1 LKDKLK
7 ANVDTMLE
15 NENKRVKERAESEQI
30 NEKLKVEIN
39 ELIEKMD
46 TIEKTRIESEGMI
59 KNV

>member
-1 LKDKLK
+1 MKDKLK

>member
-1 LKDKLK
+1 
-7 ANVDTMLE
+7 MLE
-15 NENKRVKERAESEQI
+15 SENNRVKERAESEQI
-30 NEKLKVEIN
+30 TEKLKAEIN